1 MADIKDLIGAIVNK
15 DALAV
20 KEIFSSIVGAK
31 IGERMETLRPLVAA
45 DMFNE
50 GKMKCEECGYG
61 MAKEDSNCKKCGC
74 SMNEDYDWDSFVDEN
89 IEDLDEGDDPLRNRT
104 GINAVN
110 KKPRSGQTDLGNIPV
125 GNLPKSNRSYDDED
139 RKGQPGRLKSAIKRS
154 LGTHN
159 KVSLPEADDNVKDD
173 APDTVAKDHP
183 LVQLK
188 KILDTKGGAFRTSTG
203 KTVNV
208 DHASAKRLLALHNAT
223 QKTEVKQKFAAAI
236 HRDPIGI
243 HDKFFPKAKIGEE
256 TELDE
261 LRRSTLGSYATKA
274 LKRGDIAS
282 RMSKSDDD
290 AMGKIANKRFAGV
303 KLAARKIATSAGA
316 GRATATAVGKNVDMA
331 RTAGMG
337 ASSGSN
343 KDREDSGKS
352 YNAAQ
357 RGINKLRDMGEE
369 SELDELSQDTLVSY
383 GQKARKAGGRTKG
396 TAMAVKKILAARGK
410 STGVKV
416 PASEETE

>member
-20 KEIFSSIVGAK
+20 KEIFSSVMAEK
-31 IGERMETLRPLVAA
+31 IGERMDALRPLVADA
-45 DMFNE
+45 MFNE

-74 SMNEDYDWDSFVDEN
+74 SMNEAYDWDSLVE
-89 IEDLDEGDDPLRNRT
+89 EE
-104 GINAVN
+104 INE
-110 KKPRSGQTDLGNIPV
+110 S
-125 GNLPKSNRSYDDED
+125 
-139 RKGQPGRLKSAIKRS
+139 
-154 LGTHN
+154 
-159 KVSLPEADDNVKDD
+159 DDNVKDD

-223 QKTEVKQKFAAAI
+223 QKSEVKQRFASAV
-236 HRDPIGI
+236 HRDPIGT

-256 TELDE
+256 TELNE

-274 LKRGDIAS
+274 MSRGDIAS

-316 GRATATAVGKNVDMA
+316 GRATATDVGKNVDKA
-331 RTAGMG
+331 RAAGMG
-337 ASSGSN
+337 ASTGSN
-343 KDREDSGKS
+343 KDREDYGKS

-357 RGINKLRDMGEE
+357 RGISKLRNMGEE
-369 SELDELSQDTLVSY
+369 TELDELSQDTLKSYIKKSSSDAKMLGYRAGSKDGQRMTGGGPGQRDDDKAHRRLSGVRRAVDKLAEAGMREEELDELSQDTLVSY
-383 GQKARKAGGRTKG
+383 GQKAREAGGRTKG
-396 TAMAVKKILAARGK
+396 SALAVKKILAARGK

>member
-20 KEIFSSIVGAK
+20 KEIFSDIIGAK
-31 IGERMETLRPLVAA
+31 IGERMDSLRPLVAA

-74 SMNEDYDWDSFVDEN
+74 SMNEDYDWDSYVE
-89 IEDLDEGDDPLRNRT
+89 EE
-104 GINAVN
+104 IN
-110 KKPRSGQTDLGNIPV
+110 
-125 GNLPKSNRSYDDED
+125 
-139 RKGQPGRLKSAIKRS
+139 
-154 LGTHN
+154 
-159 KVSLPEADDNVKDD
+159 EADDNVKDD

-188 KILDTKGGAFRTSTG
+188 KILDTKGGAFKTSTG

-236 HRDPIGI
+236 HRDPIGT

-261 LRRSTLGSYATKA
+261 LSRRTLGSYATKA
-274 LKRGDIAS
+274 MNRGDIAS
-282 RMSKSDDD
+282 RMSNSDDD
-290 AMGKIANKRFAGV
+290 GMGKIANKRFAGV

-316 GRATATAVGKNVDMA
+316 GKATATAVGTNVDKA

-337 ASSGSN
+337 ASTLSN
-343 KDREDSGKS
+343 KDREDYGKS

-357 RGINKLRDMGEE
+357 RGINKLRNMGEE
-369 SELDELSQDTLVSY
+369 SELDEISKGLASDYFHAAEKDSEGRAKRIDRVKSMPAKTKKDQEGLTTLRK
-383 GQKARKAGGRTKG
+383 GLQKIQNKRTRG
-396 TAMAVKKILAARGK
+396 MGMAMDKYSGNA
-410 STGVKV
+410 KV
-416 PASEETE
+416 NATEETE